1 MDLDLT
7 ALSELA
13 AKVTA
18 LGGTVGGLAL
28 GIWRKVV
35 VPGRVLLE
43 EERERR
49 KKQDLMYKAV
59 EQIVQELKPNGGS
72 SLRDSLDR
80 VELGVQ
86 MLGQRFR
93 IALYETDKGVLEFD
107 SAGSL
112 IWANRT
118 FRDMLGR
125 DMEELAGD
133 GWVNGFP
140 HERREALLDEWNGC
154 IVSGRDWEVTRL
166 EFINRDTGLKIMGG
180 LRAIATR
187 NSRGKALGWTATLT
201 NCGEDCS
208 ASTGKGCNR

>member
-1 MDLDLT
+1 MAVDWT
-7 ALSELA
+7 ALSELV

-18 LGGTVGGLAL
+18 LGGTLGGVAL
-28 GIWRKVV
+28 GVWHKVV
-35 VPGRVLLE
+35 IPGRQLLE

-49 KKQDLMYKAV
+49 RKQDMMFKAV
-59 EQIVQELKPNGGS
+59 EQIALELRPNGGS

-140 HERREALLDEWNGC
+140 HERRETILDEWNGC
-154 IVSGRDWEVTRL
+154 VVSGRDWEADRL
-166 EFINRDTGLKIMGG
+166 EFINRDTAAKVVGCM
-180 LRAIATR
+180 RVIATR
-187 NSRGKALGWTATLT
+187 NSRGKALGWTATVT
-201 NCGEDCS
+201 NCGPDCL
-208 ASTGKGCNR
+208 ASTGPGCKR